1 MATILLII
9 IYITFIG
16 LGIPDSLLGAA
27 WPGISQELSL
37 PVSWANFITI
47 IISFGTIISS
57 LLSTKL
63 INKFSTSVVTAVSTT
78 MTAISLFGFSI
89 SNNMIFLCLFSIP
102 LGLGAGSIDTA
113 LNNYVAINYKASH
126 MNFLHCFYGIGVSLS
141 PFLMSIALS
150 KNSWQK
156 GYRIVSF
163 IQFGIAALTILSIP
177 LWTKISSNQDS
188 GSANNSKNIGLLKLI
203 KDKKVR
209 MACFTFMGSCGLEYT
224 CGTWGSTYLV
234 NSKEMAIDTAALMI
248 TFYYVGIAIGRFI
261 SGLISI
267 RYSSQQIIKIGLIFI
282 FVAIILLFIPFSS
295 NISGFAFFLIGMG
308 NGPIFPNMLHLTPEN
323 FGEDNSQAVM
333 GVQMA
338 FSYFGIMLVPAF
350 FGIMAQIFNTDFFPI
365 YIAILFA
372 LMVSATIKLKK
383 INSILFNQYG
393 S

>member
-9 IYITFIG
+9 IYMTFIG

-203 KDKKVR
+203 KIKR
-209 MACFTFMGSCGLEYT
+209 YA
-224 CGTWGSTYLV
+224 WLV
-234 NSKEMAIDTAALMI
+234 
-248 TFYYVGIAIGRFI
+248 
-261 SGLISI
+261 
-267 RYSSQQIIKIGLIFI
+267 
-282 FVAIILLFIPFSS
+282 
-295 NISGFAFFLIGMG
+295 
-308 NGPIFPNMLHLTPEN
+308 LHLWVHAVLNTPVVL
-323 FGEDNSQAVM
+323 GEVLTWLTA
-333 GVQMA
+333 
-338 FSYFGIMLVPAF
+338 
-350 FGIMAQIFNTDFFPI
+350 
-365 YIAILFA
+365 
-372 LMVSATIKLKK
+372 KK
-383 INSILFNQYG
+383 WQ
-393 S
+393 